1 MNRTFTSLLTDHPAA
16 AVVSATVIAALAAAG
31 LVRGLGPL
39 AAAVAA
45 LTAAAYTCA
54 AMTAWRSA
62 LRRKRLGE
70 AARRAADAVAALA
83 ADLAAG
89 TDPDRA
95 AAAVEADWPPEAT
108 ATTRRLT
115 AAWRVAAALGAPTA
129 ELCRRLAEHLRED
142 ERAAARTRAQTAS
155 IRATATLLTVLPVG
169 GIALGEAL
177 GVEAIGFL
185 LATGPGIACLAA
197 AMALQAAGIAW
208 TRALTASIAS
218 EVA

>member
-1 MNRTFTSLLTDHPAA
+1 MNRTATALLTERPRTAIAA
-16 AVVSATVIAALAAAG
+16 AAATTALAAAG
-31 LVRGLGPL
+31 LARELGLL
-39 AAAVAA
+39 AAIAAA

-54 AMTAWRSA
+54 AMAAWRAA
-62 LRRKRLGE
+62 LRRKRLRE
-70 AARRAADAVAALA
+70 ASRRAADAVAALA

-95 AAAVEADWPPEAT
+95 AAAVEAEWPREAA
-108 ATTRRLT
+108 ATTRRLA
-115 AAWRVAAALGAPTA
+115 AAWRVAGALGAPTA

-155 IRATATLLTVLPVG
+155 IRATATLLAVLPIG
-169 GIALGEAL
+169 GIALGEIL
-177 GVEAIGFL
+177 GVEAIAFL

-208 TRALTASIAS
+208 TRALTASIGPEA
-218 EVA
+218 A